1 MYGVIKAVSA
11 LRLAVA
17 DVERSLAFYKMLGFR
32 EVPTEGAA
40 REVRSN
46 WFRIRLEGR
55 QSKPGSVGLRV
66 CISVDDVETF
76 GAHLARHRVK
86 ARSEAAGKSTELVV
100 TDPDGYTLLFFQT
113 KGSAQK
119 SEKSHQAS
127 S

>member
-1 MYGVIKAVSA
+1 MIKAVSA

-17 DVERSLAFYKMLGFR
+17 DVERSLAFYKMLGFL
-32 EVPTEGAA
+32 EVPTEGNA

-46 WFRIRLEGR
+46 WFRIRLESR

-76 GAHLARHRVK
+76 AAHLARHSVK

-127 S
+127 T

>member
-1 MYGVIKAVSA
+1 
-11 LRLAVA
+11 
-17 DVERSLAFYKMLGFR
+17 MLGFQ
-32 EVPTEGAA
+32 EVPTEGDA

-46 WFRIRLEGR
+46 WFRIRLESR
-55 QSKPGSVGLRV
+55 QSKSGSVGLRV

-76 GAHLARHRVK
+76 AAHLARHHVK
-86 ARSEAAGKSTELVV
+86 AHSEAAGKSTELVV

-127 S
+127 T